1 MEVILRTIVPVFTI
15 VAIGSLLGAFKA
27 LDTKTLSELTLYLL
41 TPGLVFTSLVGSQ
54 IVISRLLSTVA
65 FAALIFASVALVSW
79 VLARLLRYTPSE
91 TSSFVLSTTLMNCG
105 NLGLPLIY
113 FAFGTEG
120 LAIAVIFLV
129 CFVIILNTFG
139 IFTAAGGHL
148 PAPEAFREIYRLP
161 ALYAISLALLVK
173 GTHFALPQ
181 LLWKPIQMIG
191 HAAIPII
198 LIVLGVQLTHANL
211 KKRLGRISLT
221 VGVRLVL
228 SPVLAVLIL
237 TLLPADALTRRVL
250 IIQSSGPTA
259 VNAVILATKYDT
271 HPKFV
276 SSVIL
281 ISTVLSVFTLS
292 LLLGIWG

>member
-1 MEVILRTIVPVFTI
+1 MNVILRAIVPVFSI
-15 VAIGSLLGAFKA
+15 VALGYVLGFFKE

-41 TPGLVFTSLVGSQ
+41 TPGLVFTSLMESH
-54 IVISRLLSTVA
+54 ILARRLLSTVA
-65 FAALIFASVALVSW
+65 FAFLIFAALALVSW
-79 VLARLLRYTPSE
+79 TLTRLLRYTAAE
-91 TSSFVLSTTLMNCG
+91 TSGFVLSTTLMNCG

-148 PAPEAFREIYRLP
+148 PAARALQEIYRLP
-161 ALYAISLALLVK
+161 ALYAIAFALLIK
-173 GTHFALPQ
+173 GFHLTIPP

-198 LIVLGVQLTHANL
+198 LIVLGIQLTHANL
-211 KKRLGRISLT
+211 KDRLGRIGLA
-221 VGVRLVL
+221 VGVRLL
-228 SPVLAVLIL
+228 FTPVLAVLIFA
-237 TLLPADALTRRVL
+237 LLPADALTRRVL

-271 HPKFV
+271 HPAFV
-276 SSVIL
+276 SGVIL
-281 ISTVLSVFTLS
+281 VSTVLSIFTLS
-292 LLLGIWG
+292 GLLAIWG

>member
-1 MEVILRTIVPVFTI
+1 MEVILRAIVPVFTI
-15 VAIGSLLGAFKA
+15 VAIGYLLGTFKA

-41 TPGLVFTSLVGSQ
+41 TPGLVFTSLVESQ
-54 IVISRLLSTVA
+54 IVLSRLLSTVA
-65 FAALIFASVALVSW
+65 FAGLIFASVALVSW
-79 VLARLLRYTPSE
+79 SLARWLRYTPSE
-91 TSSFVLSTTLMNCG
+91 TSSFILSTTLMNCG

-148 PAPEAFREIYRLP
+148 PASEALREVYRLP

-173 GTHFALPQ
+173 GFHVMLPE

-211 KKRLGRISLT
+211 RERLGRISLT
-221 VGVRLVL
+221 VGVRLLL
-228 SPVLAVLIL
+228 SPILAVLIF

-271 HPKFV
+271 HPEFV

-292 LLLGIWG
+292 LLLAIWG